1 MKIDRRFISASS
13 AGLYDR
19 PPTTPS
25 AAEHGPDAH
34 KSRCVRMNVYTYILE
49 VLVHMES
56 SHIYGSTTKQIQDKE
71 ILSLMSV
78 KLAIGQY
85 QSIIFLTFA

>member
-1 MKIDRRFISASS
+1 MKIDHRFISASS

-49 VLVHMES
+49 VLVYMEEEVLVYMEVQRNKS
-56 SHIYGSTTKQIQDKE
+56 KIKKY
-71 ILSLMSV
+71 
-78 KLAIGQY
+78 
-85 QSIIFLTFA
+85 

>member
-49 VLVHMES
+49 VLVYMEEEVLVYMEVQRNKS
-56 SHIYGSTTKQIQDKE
+56 KIKKY
-71 ILSLMSV
+71 
-78 KLAIGQY
+78 
-85 QSIIFLTFA
+85 